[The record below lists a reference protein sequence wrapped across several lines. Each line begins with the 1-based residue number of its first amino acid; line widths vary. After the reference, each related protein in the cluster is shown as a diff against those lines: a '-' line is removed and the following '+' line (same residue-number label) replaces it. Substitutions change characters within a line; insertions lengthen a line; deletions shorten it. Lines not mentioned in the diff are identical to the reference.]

1 MLHIQRK
8 IDNFAKNLLFNN
20 SIMVKS
26 NSFSLKRIFSV
37 GCMFIAAAF
46 ASVHCLAQKPDKNF
60 YVFLC
65 FGQSNMEGAAR
76 PEEQDFVG
84 LSDRFVS
91 LTPCETEPEKAEWH
105 KAYPPLCRKTNGM
118 TPVDYFGRT
127 LIENLPENVRVGVIN
142 VAIGG
147 CKIEAFMQEHVANE
161 VKVAPP
167 QWQRA
172 MFKAYN
178 DDPYDYLLRLAK
190 RAQKDGVIK
199 GILLHQGESNTG
211 QKDWPDKV
219 KTVYNRLLKDL
230 GLKAKNVPLLAGEV
244 VQANGKGL
252 CIGMNP
258 IIKDLP
264 KTIKTAHVISSDN
277 LTNGPDNL
285 HFDAQ
290 GYREFGQRYAATMLP
305 LLGVKN
311 PKLAPITAATVK
323 YNKARFSNFTYEGQD
338 EVPSFDAKT
347 QFLNP
352 ILSGCAPDPA
362 ITRKGDDYYLANSS
376 FAYYP
381 GVPIW
386 HSKDLVHWDFVGY
399 ALDRPSQLNFNDGVG
414 LSAGVYAPDIKY
426 NPYNDTFYLIV
437 TAIGSTAAGGGNI
450 VVKTKDPRKGWSEPI
465 KVDVPGIDP
474 SFYFSEDG
482 KAYIV
487 NNQDPKSPAEYDGH
501 RAIGLREYDLAT
513 DKIVGSDIEIINK
526 GVHPEDKPIWIEGP
540 HLYKI
545 NGKYYLMS
553 AEGGTGD
560 WHSEVVFVSD
570 DVKGPYKPCPI
581 NPILTQRTLPKDRK
595 NPITA
600 AGHADLFQTQNGDWW
615 AVFLA
620 ILPYEYGQR
629 VLCNTGRSTMLLPA
643 KWLNNENQPLIW
655 PEKEE
660 IPYVLN
666 KPNIAGAQQ
675 ETASE
680 TTGNVKINDK
690 FMSIDPMWIQVR
702 TPKKEWY
709 RIAEG
714 HGFVPNS
721 MELDARPV
729 NIYEEKNPSFLCRWI
744 KNFNFTSTI
753 TVDFK
758 PSAEEELAGMVV
770 YQKETN
776 NYVLGKTLRNGK
788 PVVVLYK
795 AEGKGFG
802 RGMEKTEIAS
812 IDVDD
817 APVTLKVVAKGADYQ
832 FYCNDKPM
840 GGAQDGRIL
849 STEVAGGFTGA
860 TIGMYATSKKD

>member
-1 MLHIQRK
+1 MT
-8 IDNFAKNLLFNN
+8 
-20 SIMVKS
+20 M
-26 NSFSLKRIFSV
+26 KRIVFMTLALAMACS
-37 GCMFIAAAF
+37 
-46 ASVHCLAQKPDKNF
+46 SWAQKPDKNF

-76 PEEQDFVG
+76 PMEQDYMG
-84 LSDRFVS
+84 LSDRFLS
-91 LTPCETEPEKAEWH
+91 LTPCETAPETATWH
-105 KAYPPLCRKTNGM
+105 KAYPPLCRRTNGM

-127 LIENLPENVRVGVIN
+127 LVDNLPEKVRVGVIN

-147 CKIEAFMQEHVANE
+147 CKIEAFMQEHVAE
-161 VKVAPP
+161 QVKNAPP
-167 QWQRA
+167 AWQRA
-172 MFKAYN
+172 MFKAYD
-178 DDPYDYLLRLAK
+178 DDPYAYLLRLAK

-211 QKDWPDKV
+211 DRTWLNKV
-219 KTVYNRLLKDL
+219 KTVYERLLNDL
-230 GLKAKNVPLLAGEV
+230 GLKAKNVPLIAGEV
-244 VQANGKGL
+244 VIAGGKGL
-252 CIGMNP
+252 CVSMNS
-258 IIKDLP
+258 IIDELP
-264 KTIKTAHVISSDN
+264 QTIKTAHVVKADG

-290 GYREFGQRYAATMLP
+290 GYRELGQRYAMQMLP

-311 PKLAPITAATVK
+311 PKISSITSAATM
-323 YNKARFSNFTYEGQD
+323 NKARFMNFRYEGQD
-338 EVPSFDAKT
+338 EIPSYDKT
-347 QFLNP
+347 THYLNP
-352 ILSGCAPDPA
+352 ILSGCAPDPS

-376 FAYYP
+376 FSYYP

-386 HSKDLVHWDFVGY
+386 HSRDLVNWDFVGY
-399 ALDRPSQLNFNDGVG
+399 ALDRPSQLNLGDGVA
-414 LSAGVYAPDIKY
+414 LSAGIYAPDIKY

-450 VVKTKDPRKGWSEPI
+450 VVKTKDPREGWSDPI

-487 NNQDPKSPAEYDGH
+487 NNQDPKTPAEYDGH
-501 RAIGLREYDLAT
+501 RAIGLREYDLTT
-513 DKIVGSDIEIINK
+513 DKIVGSDIQIIDK
-526 GVHPEDKPIWIEGP
+526 GVHPEDKPIWVEGP

-570 DVKGPYKPCPI
+570 DVKGPYKPCSI

-595 NPITA
+595 NPVTA

-620 ILPYEYGQR
+620 ILPYEYGNR
-629 VLCNTGRSTMLLPA
+629 VICNTGRSTMLLPA
-643 KWLNNENQPLIW
+643 RWLEKENQPLIW

-660 IPYVLN
+660 VPYVM
-666 KPNIAGAQQ
+666 KRPDISVA
-675 ETASE
+675 EPTE
-680 TTGNVKINDK
+680 CDPTTGNVKIEDN
-690 FMSIDPMWIQVR
+690 FMKIDPMWIQLR

-714 HGFVPNS
+714 HGIVPNS
-721 MELDARPV
+721 MEIDARPI
-729 NIYEEKNPSFLCRWI
+729 NIYQEANPSYLCRWI
-744 KNFNFTSTI
+744 KNFNFTSSVTLNFI
-753 TVDFK
+753 
-758 PSAEEELAGMVV
+758 PASEEELAGLVV

-776 NYVLGKTLRNGK
+776 NYVIGKTLRDGK

-795 AEGKGFG
+795 AVGKWG
-802 RGMEKTEIAS
+802 RDMDKTEVAS
-812 IDVDD
+812 APLADD
-817 APVTLKVVAKGADYQ
+817 SPVTFKVVAKGADYQ
-832 FYCNDKPM
+832 FYYNDIPL
-840 GGAQDGRIL
+840 GDVQDGRIL
-849 STEVAGGFTGA
+849 STELAGGFTGA
-860 TIGMYATSKKD
+860 TIGMYATSRK